1 MSLRNDLAR
10 VVARDPRYS
19 IQAYAL
25 VREAIEY
32 TERIRKRRRAVRSR
46 RGGKAAAAAAA
57 QNITGRELCEGFRRL
72 VLAQYG
78 LMALAVLN
86 RWGLRSTAD
95 IGAIVYNL
103 IASGDV
109 EETPSDSRADFD
121 NVFDFETAFRRE
133 FVVRLDELS

>member
-1 MSLRNDLAR
+1 MSLRDDLAA

-19 IQAYAL
+19 IDAYAL

-32 TERIRKRRRAVRSR
+32 TERSRKRRRAVRSR
-46 RGGKAAAAAAA
+46 GSGKAAAA
-57 QNITGRELCEGFRRL
+57 QHMTGQELCEGFRRL

-86 RWGLRSTAD
+86 RWGVRSTAD
-95 IGAIVYNL
+95 LGEIVYHL

-109 EETPSDSRADFD
+109 EKTHSDSRADFD
-121 NVFDFETAFRRE
+121 DVFDFETVFRRD
-133 FVVRLDELS
+133 VVLTLDDVS

>member
-1 MSLRNDLAR
+1 MSLRNDLAG

-25 VREAIEY
+25 VRETIEY

-46 RGGKAAAAAAA
+46 RGGKAAAAA

-86 RWGLRSTAD
+86 RWGLRCTAD

-109 EETPSDSRADFD
+109 EETPSDSQADFD

-133 FVVRLDELS
+133 FAVTLDDLS